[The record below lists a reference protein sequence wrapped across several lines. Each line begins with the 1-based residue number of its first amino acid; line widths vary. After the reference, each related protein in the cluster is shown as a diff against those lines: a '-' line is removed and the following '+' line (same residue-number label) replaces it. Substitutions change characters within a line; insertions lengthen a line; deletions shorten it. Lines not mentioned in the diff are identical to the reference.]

1 MPGCVAVVWRP
12 SISQDDA
19 EHDLE
24 CRKPKA
30 VGEPYEGKPHV
41 RFEVAGGG
49 NQDLGPRRHSLTLP
63 GDGEQRPLV
72 PRFGYQPRLT
82 RGVIAPRKAW
92 RLLQGERPCRGRMSH
107 PPVSSLASMA
117 EWWRSPRRTTGATRR
132 QSIL

>member
-1 MPGCVAVVWRP
+1 MATRATTGPGHAGESRALEGAGVHRLDARQGVWRP

-30 VGEPYEGKPHV
+30 GGEPYEGKPHV

-63 GDGEQRPLV
+63 ADAQTAARD
-72 PRFGYQPRLT
+72 
-82 RGVIAPRKAW
+82 
-92 RLLQGERPCRGRMSH
+92 
-107 PPVSSLASMA
+107 
-117 EWWRSPRRTTGATRR
+117 
-132 QSIL
+132 

>member
-1 MPGCVAVVWRP
+1 MYGTACDDWSGPCGGVEGTGRSRCSPPGCEAGVWRP

-63 GDGEQRPLV
+63 AEAAKRVSYRPIVYSAAPLM
-72 PRFGYQPRLT
+72 
-82 RGVIAPRKAW
+82 RGVRQTNDRGAPAC
-92 RLLQGERPCRGRMSH
+92 E
-107 PPVSSLASMA
+107 
-117 EWWRSPRRTTGATRR
+117 
-132 QSIL
+132 